1 MPEGASP
8 VAYDGFTVPFTAQSE
23 VVPGQ
28 TYHIKLAVADAGDSS
43 LDTAVYL
50 EGGSFDLGL
59 DLGEDILIENGL
71 APCPQDTYIIDTFT
85 ENGEYTWYVN
95 GLEINGET
103 ASTLEVTESGNY
115 SVDVSYGEN
124 CNYSDDLKKGGRL
137 VCISYHSLEDRL
149 VKKFIFF
156 FFICER

>member
-1 MPEGASP
+1 M
-8 VAYDGFTVPFTAQSE
+8 
-23 VVPGQ
+23 PGQ

-95 GLEINGET
+95 GLEIN
-103 ASTLEVTESGNY
+103 V
-115 SVDVSYGEN
+115 
-124 CNYSDDLKKGGRL
+124 DLK
-137 VCISYHSLEDRL
+137 
-149 VKKFIFF
+149 IF
-156 FFICER
+156 